1 MNQSMENVDST
12 YEVFDQI
19 TTAAGGADT
28 VHQQITTAMS
38 AAEQKLDEVS
48 QSFSLEERQFD
59 AVMEHINHANDLGT
73 TKSSLFEDM
82 TNLLTQ
88 IAPLTEELE
97 KNTIVLDNSK

>member
-48 QSFSLEERQFD
+48 QSFSLEERLGSGRQR
-59 AVMEHINHANDLGT
+59 AASMHANDPEPLRVP
-73 TKSSLFEDM
+73 SSR
-82 TNLLTQ
+82 T
-88 IAPLTEELE
+88 
-97 KNTIVLDNSK
+97 